1 MYVYRQRLGHLVD
14 SGADLRADVYAAGL
28 SPGLCADPLSHRR
41 FIGAAAGAGV
51 AVCAAVSR
59 LPTALP
65 TGCPPRHL
73 LLAGAPLPADFSRR
87 LAAVAGGMVSGG
99 TADRPWHL
107 SAAVL
112 TRRCARDG
120 RLSLTRYLHFE
131 FAGRFPGSG
140 EYAEKR
146 AIPSLKQQRHTMNNQ
161 TAEDQYDYASQY
173 ILHSSTSELLT
184 APRRR
189 GSTFPSAHSGAE
201 DLRRQLK
208 SSKNPVR

>member
-1 MYVYRQRLGHLVD
+1 
-14 SGADLRADVYAAGL
+14 
-28 SPGLCADPLSHRR
+28 
-41 FIGAAAGAGV
+41 
-51 AVCAAVSR
+51 
-59 LPTALP
+59 
-65 TGCPPRHL
+65 
-73 LLAGAPLPADFSRR
+73 
-87 LAAVAGGMVSGG
+87 
-99 TADRPWHL
+99 
-107 SAAVL
+107 
-112 TRRCARDG
+112 
-120 RLSLTRYLHFE
+120 LSLTRYLHFE
-131 FAGRFPGSG
+131 LTGRFPGSG

-201 DLRRQLK
+201 DRRRQLK